1 MNLSARSILLALI
14 SATII
19 SSGCSEKEKVETPE
33 TRVVT
38 PDKLEGRND
47 IYYEVD
53 QAIPFTGL
61 AQEMYPNGQKDSEKN
76 YKDGVYHGV
85 VTYWCENG
93 QKGSEVNC
101 KDGEPHGV
109 RIEWDDNGKKISK
122 VRFENGVEKR

>member
-85 VTYWCENG
+85 
-93 QKGSEVNC
+93 
-101 KDGEPHGV
+101 